1 MIREKWSELR
11 SVRVRPSK
19 EVLPVP
25 HATRDALV
33 EACLT
38 TDSECVLGRVSQC
51 NQVYR
56 GENQVA
62 KKVKRDAEPS
72 DVPHSRLDLRNVSRL
87 PLTHDETFQTIRKK

>member
-1 MIREKWSELR
+1 M
-11 SVRVRPSK
+11 
-19 EVLPVP
+19 
-25 HATRDALV
+25 
-33 EACLT
+33 
-38 TDSECVLGRVSQC
+38 LGRVSQC

-62 KKVKRDAEPS
+62 KKIKRVAEQSDVSAPFLAFNRVAEER